1 MEVVE
6 DLVDGGDVPFL
17 SESSER
23 EEEGIVGCEGGEIR
37 TSPDAGW
44 LDMNVWE
51 RRVEDWEEMTMGAK
65 GIASNRI

>member
-1 MEVVE
+1 MVEMFHFYQRVPRGRRKVLLVV
-6 DLVDGGDVPFL
+6 
-17 SESSER
+17 R
-23 EEEGIVGCEGGEIR
+23 EE
-37 TSPDAGW
+37 SPDAGW